1 MTSVSTRYIS
11 TPLVGLLPTKITLL
25 ADVGNRRKNVRQMS
39 PLWTPQYRLED
50 FAMLLLR
57 TAIAFRS
64 PLLKRLDQVLRQVT
78 HYELCHR
85 SLLRRR
91 ISQLYRLDGQD
102 ASIDSSAPRPRSD
115 DSYAVFSKSGGILR
129 DRSS

>member
-11 TPLVGLLPTKITLL
+11 TPVVSLL
-25 ADVGNRRKNVRQMS
+25 ASEITVLADIGNRSENVRQVS

-64 PLLKRLDQVLRQVT
+64 SLLKRLDQVLRQVT
-78 HYELCHR
+78 YYELCHR

-91 ISQLYRLDGQD
+91 IHQLYRFDGPD
-102 ASIDSSAPRPRSD
+102 ASIDSSALNGIRPT
-115 DSYAVFSKSGGILR
+115 I
-129 DRSS
+129 RSSCVP